1 MESVIY
7 AAGGSWA
14 PTSSPDTSVVP
25 PKISWARE
33 IAFWLPPVER
43 QDRAAS
49 VQDGLGVS
57 ARSVCNFRQDDP
69 KFCQKNGTKNWAG
82 KLHHGASFCL
92 LFKQTAR
99 FSGPENGPLFGT
111 VNVIDLCADRN
122 KKHADRNK
130 KTHHARPPGTVP
142 QGYAFPCRCPYKSPG
157 QISSAGLRARRR
169 AGPPRRSP

>member
-1 MESVIY
+1 MKSVIY

-69 KFCQKNGTKNWAG
+69 KVG
-82 KLHHGASFCL
+82 KKMAP
-92 LFKQTAR
+92 KT
-99 FSGPENGPLFGT
+99 GPENGTMVHPFVYCLNRRPVFLG
-111 VNVIDLCADRN
+111 R
-122 KKHADRNK
+122 
-130 KTHHARPPGTVP
+130 KTAR
-142 QGYAFPCRCPYKSPG
+142 F
-157 QISSAGLRARRR
+157 L
-169 AGPPRRSP
+169 GP